1 MKSITMRSIA
11 VYCGSSFGAEEL
23 YKQHAFALGKTLA
36 ERGITVVYGGAN
48 VGLMGEVAEGALQE
62 GGKVIGVLPRF
73 LQRKELAH
81 EGLSELH
88 LVETMHERKLKMNDL
103 CDGVIALPGGFGT
116 MEELFEMLTW
126 GQLGLHAKPVALL
139 NTGGFYDGLL
149 AFLDTM
155 SNHGFLKRDN
165 REMLLVGASAEE
177 VLEKMNSYSPPKVPK
192 WISRQTA

>member
-1 MKSITMRSIA
+1 MKSITVRSIA

-23 YKQHAFALGKTLA
+23 YKHHAFALGKTLA

-177 VLEKMNSYSPPKVPK
+177 VLEKMNSYSPPEVPK